1 MNKWSH
7 WSVLALCLGG
17 AVALPVGAQGLR
29 MGNTATTPK
38 AAARVPTPAP
48 APVVAEADHIVAVV
62 NSEPITRHDVR
73 ARLARLQ
80 PPEGTALPP
89 RAQLERQVL
98 DRLVLERI
106 QLQQAKEQGL
116 KVDDAAL
123 ADAEAAV
130 ARQNRLTVDAL
141 RERVQAIGLT
151 LQGFQADLRRDLLLQ
166 RLREREVDS
175 RVRVSEADIDA
186 YLAERQRAAGL
197 AQTELHLAQVLVQV
211 PEGASADT
219 MAALQARAEHV
230 RQRAQDGAD
239 FAALAKEFSE
249 APERDNGGQLGLRS
263 AERYPTLF
271 VDATRQLKAG
281 DVSAVVRSGAGF
293 HVLKVLEKRA
303 TGLPEAQYTQTRA
316 RHILLRPNAQL
327 SEAAA
332 IARLNG
338 WREQILSGQASFEAL
353 ARQHSQDGSAA
364 QGGDL
369 GWASPGQ
376 FVPEFEQVMDELAP
390 GQVSMPL
397 VSRFGVHLIQLQQRR
412 QAELTPAQQRDWV
425 RNLLREQKTETAY
438 ANWLRDLRAQAYVEY
453 REAPQP

>member
-1 MNKWSH
+1 MNKWSY
-7 WSVLALCLGG
+7 WGALALCLGG
-17 AVALPVGAQGLR
+17 TTAPPVQAQGLR
-29 MGNTATTPK
+29 MGASTAIAVPK
-38 AAARVPTPAP
+38 VSRAAAPA
-48 APVVAEADHIVAVV
+48 VVAEADHIVAVV
-62 NSEPITRHDVR
+62 NSEPITQHEVR

-80 PPEGTALPP
+80 PPEGATLPP

-116 KVDDAAL
+116 KVEDAAL

-130 ARQNRLTVDAL
+130 ARQNSLTVEAL
-141 RERVQAIGLT
+141 RERVQAMGLT
-151 LQGFQADLRRDLLLQ
+151 LTGFRADLKRDLLLQ

-186 YLAERQRAAGL
+186 YLAERQRTAGL
-197 AQTELHLAQVLVQV
+197 SQTELQLAQVLVRV
-211 PEGASADT
+211 PEGATPEVLAT
-219 MAALQARAEHV
+219 LQARAEQV
-230 RQRAQDGAD
+230 RQRASGGAD
-239 FAALAKEFSE
+239 FAALAQEFSE

-263 AERYPTLF
+263 ADRYPALF
-271 VDATRQLKAG
+271 VDATRALKVG
-281 DVSAVVRSGAGF
+281 EVSAVVRSGAGF
-293 HVLKVLEKRA
+293 HILKVLEKRA
-303 TGLPEAQYTQTRA
+303 AGLPEAQYTQTRA

-332 IARLNG
+332 LARLNG
-338 WREQILSGQASFEAL
+338 WREQVLNGKATFEAL

-376 FVPEFEQVMDELAP
+376 FVPEFEQAMDELAP

-397 VSRFGVHLIQLQQRR
+397 VSRFGVHLIQVQQRR

>member
-62 NSEPITRHDVR
+62 NSEPITRYDVR
-73 ARLARLQ
+73 ARLERLQ

-271 VDATRQLKAG
+271 VEATRQLKAG

-303 TGLPEAQYTQTRA
+303 AGLPEAQYTQTRA

-338 WREQILSGQASFEAL
+338 WREQILSGKTTFEAL

-397 VSRFGVHLIQLQQRR
+397 VSRFGVHLIQVQQRR

>member
-1 MNKWSH
+1 M
-7 WSVLALCLGG
+7 
-17 AVALPVGAQGLR
+17 
-29 MGNTATTPK
+29 
-38 AAARVPTPAP
+38 
-48 APVVAEADHIVAVV
+48 
-62 NSEPITRHDVR
+62 
-73 ARLARLQ
+73 
-80 PPEGTALPP
+80 
-89 RAQLERQVL
+89 
-98 DRLVLERI
+98 
-106 QLQQAKEQGL
+106 
-116 KVDDAAL
+116 
-123 ADAEAAV
+123 
-130 ARQNRLTVDAL
+130 
-141 RERVQAIGLT
+141 
-151 LQGFQADLRRDLLLQ
+151 
-166 RLREREVDS
+166 
-175 RVRVSEADIDA
+175 
-186 YLAERQRAAGL
+186 
-197 AQTELHLAQVLVQV
+197 
-211 PEGASADT
+211 
-219 MAALQARAEHV
+219 
-230 RQRAQDGAD
+230 
-239 FAALAKEFSE
+239 
-249 APERDNGGQLGLRS
+249 
-263 AERYPTLF
+263 
-271 VDATRQLKAG
+271 
-281 DVSAVVRSGAGF
+281 SAVVRSGAGF

-353 ARQHSQDGSAA
+353 ARQHSQDGSAP

-412 QAELTPAQQRDWV
+412 QAELTPAQQRDGV

>member
-62 NSEPITRHDVR
+62 NSEPITRYDVR
-73 ARLARLQ
+73 ARLERLQ

-116 KVDDAAL
+116 NVDDAAL

-271 VDATRQLKAG
+271 VEATRQLKAG

-338 WREQILSGQASFEAL
+338 WREQILSGKTTFEAL

-397 VSRFGVHLIQLQQRR
+397 VSRFGVHLIQVQQRR

>member
-1 MNKWSH
+1 MNKWPH
-7 WSVLALCLGG
+7 WGVLALCLGG
-17 AVALPVGAQGLR
+17 AVAPPVGAQGLR

-38 AAARVPTPAP
+38 AAARVPTPAAVP
-48 APVVAEADHIVAVV
+48 AVAEADHIVAVV
-62 NSEPITRHDVR
+62 NSEPITRYDVR
-73 ARLARLQ
+73 ARLERLQ

-141 RERVQAIGLT
+141 RERVQAMGLT
-151 LQGFQADLRRDLLLQ
+151 PEGFRADLRRDLLLQ

-175 RVRVSEADIDA
+175 RVRVSETDIDA
-186 YLAERQRAAGL
+186 YLTERQRAAGL

-211 PEGASADT
+211 PEGASPEAV
-219 MAALQARAEHV
+219 ASLQVRAEQV

-239 FAALAKEFSE
+239 FAALAKEFSN

-263 AERYPTLF
+263 AERYPALF

-303 TGLPEAQYTQTRA
+303 AGLPEAQYTQTRA
-316 RHILLRPNAQL
+316 RHILLRPGAQL

-332 IARLNG
+332 IARLND
-338 WREQILSGQASFEAL
+338 WRQQILAGKATFEAL

-397 VSRFGVHLIQLQQRR
+397 VSRFGVHLIQVQQRR